1 MPTLI
6 GSPKL
11 ENSMAGGAVFG
22 ASLKKKK
29 KNQQVHYLGEST
41 GYKQLSESQW
51 QSSLKKNIPIPNK
64 SWAPKFAAN
73 V

>member
-11 ENSMAGGAVFG
+11 ENSMAGGAVLG

-29 KNQQVHYLGEST
+29 KTQQVHYLGERALDT
-41 GYKQLSESQW
+41 N
-51 QSSLKKNIPIPNK
+51 SSLK
-64 SWAPKFAAN
+64 AN
-73 V
+73 GKAV

>member
-6 GSPKL
+6 GWPKL

-29 KNQQVHYLGEST
+29 KNSKCTTWEKERWIQTAL
-41 GYKQLSESQW
+41 
-51 QSSLKKNIPIPNK
+51 
-64 SWAPKFAAN
+64 
-73 V
+73 